1 MQPTPT
7 AFLTLL
13 CKTCLQQRA
22 CLQAYTGLE
31 LQGCTGTA
39 CLLVVSYD
47 RLANG
52 NAGPPGP
59 HGDVD
64 SSFTMSFVVKADVVR
79 GPQS

>member
-1 MQPTPT
+1 MI
-7 AFLTLL
+7 LL

-31 LQGCTGTA
+31 LLGCTGKA
-39 CLLVVSYD
+39 CQLVVSYD

-64 SSFTMSFVVKADVVR
+64 CSFTMSFVVKAETTR
-79 GPQS
+79 L

>member
-1 MQPTPT
+1 M
-7 AFLTLL
+7 
-13 CKTCLQQRA
+13 
-22 CLQAYTGLE
+22 
-31 LQGCTGTA
+31 
-39 CLLVVSYD
+39 VVSYD

-79 GPQS
+79 GRKASLARAT